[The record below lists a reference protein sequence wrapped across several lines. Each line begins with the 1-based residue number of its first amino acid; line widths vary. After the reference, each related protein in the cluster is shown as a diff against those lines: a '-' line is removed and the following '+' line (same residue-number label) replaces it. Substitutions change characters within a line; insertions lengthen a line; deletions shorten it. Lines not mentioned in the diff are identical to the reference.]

1 MNLCRPD
8 SFKSCAACC
17 GLYNVAD
24 ATKPSLL
31 NKLRRRTAL
40 FGATERSA
48 GALIEYEDR
57 VRSLE
62 GEDPLDPGIH
72 VCEFI
77 GFLDEESRTVGCLLH
92 PLARGNKGVDFRGLC
107 HYGSVACKLFFCP
120 AWEELDARHRA
131 VLVATIDDWHIYGL
145 IATDLNFVR
154 AVFSLLE
161 KRLMRPLDESVLSSA
176 RAKGIFQEII
186 GWKNDWPFKGPSTV
200 RQSRY
205 YCRGLAGTEEPG
217 NVPSVDRIVES
228 LRFTFDI
235 QNEMDGAE
243 ELILG
248 AASRFADSCMDDYGN
263 G

>member
-40 FGATERSA
+40 FGATQRSA
-48 GALIEYEDR
+48 RAIIEYEDR

-62 GEDPLDPGIH
+62 GEARLDPGIH

-107 HYGSVACKLFFCP
+107 HYGSVACKSFFCP
-120 AWEELDARHRA
+120 AWEELDAHHRA

-145 IATDLNFVR
+145 IATDLNFIR

-161 KRLMRPLDESVLSSA
+161 ERLMRPLDATVLSSA
-176 RAKGIFQEII
+176 RAKGIFKEII

-205 YCRGLAGTEEPG
+205 YCRGVAGTEDRD
-217 NVPSVDRIVES
+217 NAPSVDRIIEG
-228 LRFTFDI
+228 LRFTFDV
-235 QNEMDGAE
+235 QDGMDGAE

-248 AASRFADSCMDDYGN
+248 TAARFAQACV
-263 G
+263 